1 MCQNWADIL
10 GIITGAGFIL
20 FLNLFDAIAGPEE
33 RQSGTEQLNRILEKG
48 LRKFP
53 KIIGERRFSENY
65 MYTQVGA
72 LLIIFIALYSV
83 IRRTLAYIFS

>member
-1 MCQNWADIL
+1 MCQNWADIV
-10 GIITGAGFIL
+10 GIITGAGLIL
-20 FLNLFDAIAGPEE
+20 FLNLFDAITRPHV
-33 RQSGTEQLNRILEKG
+33 RQSSTEQLNRILEKG

-53 KIIGERRFSENY
+53 RIIGERRFSENY

-72 LLIIFIALYSV
+72 LFIIFIALTSV